1 VARYSTSFFGEGDQ
15 TVKTSNPEQY
25 KPISAQV
32 FQILL
37 AVSDKQLHGYAIIR
51 DINKRTGGRVTLT
64 ASTLYSAIKRMLSA
78 GLVEESEER
87 PVPEL
92 DDERRRYYGITQ
104 EGMQVLR
111 CEAEWLELLTNSA
124 REKQI
129 LKTRSP

>member
-1 VARYSTSFFGEGDQ
+1 MKS
-15 TVKTSNPEQY
+15 SNSEQHR
-25 KPISAQV
+25 PISTQV

-51 DINKRTGGRVTLT
+51 DIKQRTDGRVTLT

-92 DDERRRYYGITQ
+92 DDERRRYYGITK
-104 EGMQVLR
+104 EGMLVLR
-111 CEAEWLELLTNSA
+111 REAEWLELLTSMA
-124 REKQI
+124 RDKHVLE
-129 LKTRSP
+129 THSP